1 MASADLRELL
11 NLIQLLGAPLVVL
24 YAIHRGWLATR
35 REVEL
40 LQAALAGLQDRHAAL
55 EEQLREEQTRLRGEL
70 ETTRTQLIELLAQ
83 EHRGQP
89 GI

>member
-1 MASADLRELL
+1 MATTDLKDLV

-40 LQAALAGLQDRHAAL
+40 MQQALAMLQERHAAL
-55 EEQLREEQTRLRGEL
+55 EAQLHEEQTRLRAEL

-89 GI
+89 GG

>member
-1 MASADLRELL
+1 ML

-40 LQAALAGLQDRHAAL
+40 LQDSLEMLQQRYASL
-55 EEQLREEQTRLRGEL
+55 EAQLRDEQTRLRGEL
-70 ETTRTQLIELLAQ
+70 ETTRSQLIELLAQ
-83 EHRGQP
+83 EHRGQSDS
-89 GI
+89 

>member
-1 MASADLRELL
+1 MATTDLRELL

-40 LQAALAGLQDRHAAL
+40 LQDSLAMLQQRYASL
-55 EEQLREEQTRLRGEL
+55 EAQLRDEQTRLRGEL
-70 ETTRTQLIELLAQ
+70 ETTRSQLIELLAQ
-83 EHRGQP
+83 EHRGQSDS
-89 GI
+89 

>member
-1 MASADLRELL
+1 ML

-40 LQAALAGLQDRHAAL
+40 LQDSLAMLQQRYASL
-55 EEQLREEQTRLRGEL
+55 EAQLRDEQTRLRGEL
-70 ETTRTQLIELLAQ
+70 ETTRSQLIELLAQ
-83 EHRGQP
+83 EHRGQSDS
-89 GI
+89 